1 MQMTFGKTAFRIWAT
16 SLLLMVLLILLG
28 DAYADTPQQV
38 VDLQTRPNVTQRM
51 VVLAPPEPKATVIL
65 FSGGDGGLGIQPDGT
80 LQRGK
85 GNFLVRTR
93 QMFADQGFLVA
104 VVDAPSDRQGGN
116 WLLGFRETS
125 AHVADIKAVIA
136 WARSQTKVPVW
147 LVGTSRGTQSAAYVA
162 TQLAGGTEGPD
173 GLVLTSTILTDKR
186 EGSVPS
192 MPLDRL
198 RIPVIVA
205 HNKDDACKLC
215 AYSGVAPMMEKFT
228 NATRKQLLTFSGGE
242 NKDDACEAFS
252 YHGYNG
258 IETDVVN
265 QVSAAI
271 LQK

>member
-1 MQMTFGKTAFRIWAT
+1 MQMPFGRTTFRIWAT
-16 SLLLMVLLILLG
+16 SLLLMILLILLG
-28 DAYADTPQQV
+28 NAYADTAQQV

-51 VVLAPPEPKATVIL
+51 VVLTPPEPKATVIL
-65 FSGGDGGLGIQPDGT
+65 FSGGDGGLGIYPNGS
-80 LQRGK
+80 LQRGN

-93 QMFADQGFLVA
+93 QLFAAQGFLVA

-116 WLLGFRETS
+116 WLQGFRQTS
-125 AHVADIKAVIA
+125 EHVADIKAVIA
-136 WARSQTKVPVW
+136 WAREQAKIPVW

-162 TQLAGGTEGPD
+162 TELAGGNDGPD
-173 GLVLTSTILTDKR
+173 GLVLTSTILTDKKGR
-186 EGSVPS
+186 PVPA

-198 RIPVIVA
+198 HIPVIVA

-215 AYSGVAPMMEKFT
+215 DYSRIPSMMDEFT
-228 NATRKQLLTFSGGE
+228 NVPRKQLLTFSGGKSE
-242 NKDDACEAFS
+242 GDPCEAFS